1 MRRLAAVALLAS
13 LSAAGAR
20 AADNPPHWQ
29 IVAGGLSFMPDE
41 SDFSLMDLECA
52 DGRVVVSVPAPDKPG
67 AVVFGS
73 VEVNAGAVARRY
85 PAKVLRDESGTW
97 LQFRAAPRDPAMLA
111 FRVTGRI
118 SVNGEADLAAR
129 TDGERAAITRFFSAC
144 R

>member
-13 LSAAGAR
+13 LSAARAE

-29 IVAGGLSFMPDE
+29 IVAGGLSYMPDE

-52 DGRVVVSVPAPDKPG
+52 GGRLVVSVPVADKPG
-67 AVVFGS
+67 AAAFGS
-73 VEVNAGAVARRY
+73 VAVNAGAVARRY

-97 LQFRAAPRDPAMLA
+97 LEFRTSPRDPAMLA

-118 SVNGEADLAAR
+118 SVDGEPDLAAR
-129 TDGERAAITRFFSAC
+129 NDGERAAIVRFFEAC
-144 R
+144 H